1 MKAVYCPYCG
11 GRTKRNGRTSSG
23 SQRWRCTACGASTT
37 VRYDDTATRLDEF
50 LGWLLSKDSQAAM
63 PGGGRSF
70 RRRTAE
76 FWEVWPMPVPDGELH
91 RVLYVDGI
99 WVARDLVVLICC
111 SGERVVSWYMA
122 RSENSRAWSALM
134 APIPA
139 PDVVVTDGGS
149 GFAKAVRETW
159 PRTSVQRC
167 TFHAFSQ
174 VKRYTTTRP
183 KLQAGRELYLIAR
196 DLMGIETLHQA
207 ELWVERYLDWCGFWA
222 DFLEDRTVVD
232 GRRVYTHER
241 LRRARWIGYTDVDSS
256 GRGARDG
263 RAVYEGPQAPEAF
276 HRRVQEADSRPLQ
289 RRKAQAR
296 DHGRVRP
303 RQEHRG
309 EVDQV
314 DKRDRLAARR
324 GQPHAR
330 AEPDPGARTREPQ
343 APDGGRRLK
352 TSGADIRSKV
362 RAIAANE
369 GRYPIS
375 AQCRL
380 LGVARSMYYSMRSRA
395 DRPDAPD
402 PATPAVVA
410 AHAASKGR
418 YGSRKIKASLERSG
432 VTVSRRRV
440 CRIMRENGLV
450 SAYGRKRFKV
460 HPGAVNEAD
469 VPNVVARGFGG
480 RAPRTHICSDLTY
493 VRVGASWNYV
503 CLLVDL
509 YNREIVGHSAG
520 PRKDARLVKS
530 AFATLSFPISD
541 IEVFHTDRGSEFD
554 NAEIDLMLE
563 TFGIE
568 RSLSAKGCPY
578 DNAVD
583 ESTNRILKA
592 ELVHRET
599 FGTTRELRAKLSD
612 YVHWYNNF
620 RIHSTLG
627 YMSPVEFREAGLSLP
642 ESSK

>member
-1 MKAVYCPYCG
+1 MGYMLETRG
-11 GRTKRNGRTSSG
+11 LTKRFGSGDQAQDAVADVSLHIREGEVYGLLGPNGAG
-23 SQRWRCTACGASTT
+23 KSTT
-37 VRYDDTATRLDEF
+37 LKMICGMLRPTVGEILFAGHAWRREDLYAIGSLIEEAPLYPNLTARENLRVRTTLLGLPESRVDEVLAAVDLADT
-50 LGWLLSKDSQAAM
+50 GK
-63 PGGGRSF
+63 
-70 RRRTAE
+70 
-76 FWEVWPMPVPDGELH
+76 
-91 RVLYVDGI
+91 
-99 WVARDLVVLICC
+99 
-111 SGERVVSWYMA
+111 
-122 RSENSRAWSALM
+122 
-134 APIPA
+134 
-139 PDVVVTDGGS
+139 
-149 GFAKAVRETW
+149 
-159 PRTSVQRC
+159 
-167 TFHAFSQ
+167 
-174 VKRYTTTRP
+174 KR
-183 KLQAGRELYLIAR
+183 AGRFSMGMRQRLGLALALIAR
-196 DLMGIETLHQA
+196 PRLLVLDEPTNGLDPIGIE
-207 ELWVERYLDWCGFWA
+207 ELRDQIRGFAAAGTTVIVSSHILSEVQQMA
-222 DFLEDRTVVD
+222 D
-232 GRRVYTHER
+232 
-241 LRRARWIGYTDVDSS
+241 WIGYTDVDSS
-256 GRGARDG
+256 GRGAGDG

-289 RRKAQAR
+289 RRQAQAR

-324 GQPHAR
+324 VQPHAR
-330 AEPDPGARTREPQ
+330 AEPDPGARAREPQ

-380 LGVARSMYYSMRSRA
+380 LGVARSTYYSMRSRA
-395 DRPDAPD
+395 DRPAAPD
-402 PATPAVVA
+402 PAAPAVVA

-563 TFGIE
+563 AFGIE

>member
-1 MKAVYCPYCG
+1 MGYMLETRGLTKRFGRGGQAQDAVADVSLHIREGEVYGLLGPNGAGKSTTLKMICGMLRPTAGEILFAGHAWRREDLYAIGSLIEEAPLYPNLTARENLRVRTTLLGLPESRIDEVLAAVDLADTGKKRAGRFSMGMRQRLGLALALIARPRLLVLDEPTNGLDPIGIEELRDQIRGFAAAGTTVIVSSHILSEVQQMADTIGIICG
-11 GRTKRNGRTSSG
+11 GRLAYEDALR
-23 SQRWRCTACGASTT
+23 
-37 VRYDDTATRLDEF
+37 
-50 LGWLLSKDSQAAM
+50 
-63 PGGGRSF
+63 PGQ
-70 RRRTAE
+70 
-76 FWEVWPMPVPDGELH
+76 
-91 RVLYVDGI
+91 
-99 WVARDLVVLICC
+99 DL
-111 SGERVVSWYMA
+111 E
-122 RSENSRAWSALM
+122 
-134 APIPA
+134 
-139 PDVVVTDGGS
+139 
-149 GFAKAVRETW
+149 
-159 PRTSVQRC
+159 
-167 TFHAFSQ
+167 
-174 VKRYTTTRP
+174 
-183 KLQAGRELYLIAR
+183 
-196 DLMGIETLHQA
+196 
-207 ELWVERYLDWCGFWA
+207 
-222 DFLEDRTVVD
+222 
-232 GRRVYTHER
+232 
-241 LRRARWIGYTDVDSS
+241 WIGYTDVDSS
-256 GRGARDG
+256 GRGAGDG

-289 RRKAQAR
+289 RRQAQAR

-324 GQPHAR
+324 VQPHAR
-330 AEPDPGARTREPQ
+330 AEPDPGARAREPQ

-380 LGVARSMYYSMRSRA
+380 LGVARSTYYSMRSRA
-395 DRPDAPD
+395 DRPAAPD
-402 PATPAVVA
+402 PAAPAVVA

-563 TFGIE
+563 AFGIE